1 MHKEFQRV
9 QYIKVEKED
18 KFFSSIAK
26 KYKGRYYKNLKQG
39 AGWSFPFEYK
49 EQIDQQRMEFMSKGT
64 IVEKSSVAETLEVK
78 APIAETETVKAP
90 IAETETVKVP
100 IAETETVKEPIAETL
115 EVKATIAETET
126 VKATIAET
134 ETVKAP
140 IAETVEV
147 KAPIAETETVKATIA
162 ETETVKAP
170 IAETETVK
178 EGSVQAKIKPIV
190 EKTFENKQKIATSIK
205 PKVKA
210 PISYTKVSKPTQTDL
225 ENHKYKYD
233 LPDSYKSHFVFYK
246 NLIQRTN

>member
-64 IVEKSSVAETLEVK
+64 IVEKSPIAETLAVKAPIAETLAVKAPIAETQTVKAPIAETLEVK
-78 APIAETETVKAP
+78 APIAETETVK
-90 IAETETVKVP
+90 
-100 IAETETVKEPIAETL
+100 
-115 EVKATIAETET
+115 
-126 VKATIAET
+126 
-134 ETVKAP
+134 
-140 IAETVEV
+140 
-147 KAPIAETETVKATIA
+147 
-162 ETETVKAP
+162 
-170 IAETETVK
+170 
-178 EGSVQAKIKPIV
+178 EGSVQPKIKPIV
-190 EKTFENKQKIATSIK
+190 EKTFENKQVIATSIK
-205 PKVKA
+205 PKA
-210 PISYTKVSKPTQTDL
+210 PISYTKVSKPTQTNL

>member
-90 IAETETVKVP
+90 IAETETVK
-100 IAETETVKEPIAETL
+100 
-115 EVKATIAETET
+115 
-126 VKATIAET
+126 
-134 ETVKAP
+134 
-140 IAETVEV
+140 
-147 KAPIAETETVKATIA
+147 
-162 ETETVKAP
+162 
-170 IAETETVK
+170 